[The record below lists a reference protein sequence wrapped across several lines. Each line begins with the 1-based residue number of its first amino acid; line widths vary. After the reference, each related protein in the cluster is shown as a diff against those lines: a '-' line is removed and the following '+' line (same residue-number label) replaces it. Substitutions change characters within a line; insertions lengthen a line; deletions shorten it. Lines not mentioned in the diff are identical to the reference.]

1 MKDINVLVCFRNV
14 LNEVKKITEKTN
26 KYSVLIIQQQ
36 PSNTDSNPFFPMIR
50 ESLSNIIAFVC
61 VSNEYY
67 IEDIIAESRGVI
79 DAIILDNTRKRENS
93 DNIIRVVNES
103 SLKNNLK
110 LFVYSDFDT
119 WASSA
124 VNFLEIKEQLHF
136 SNKRILLVGRNYL
149 ATRVLLKLIDFG
161 VAVYLN
167 PLDYPENTFPYI
179 DGTTIQIESS
189 LIKWVKNEVNY
200 DILLG
205 CSIFSRYS
213 NISQMKL
220 CKFQSIYD
228 IGIGNFDINFLSEH
242 RTFGCNNLFRSDDR
256 TGISSIVL
264 GLMETDYLI
273 KHSIGRKTICGI
285 NLVSGGSLG
294 LDGDIVVDNI
304 EDPEKI
310 IGVANGEG
318 GFKKDLSK
326 NDLKNIEIIQSII

>member
-1 MKDINVLVCFRNV
+1 MRTYFINVLS
-14 LNEVKKITEKTN
+14 EVKKLTEKTN

-36 PSNTDSNPFFPMIR
+36 PNNADNDPLFPMIR
-50 ESLSNIIAFVC
+50 ESISNVIAFVC

-67 IEDIIAESRGVI
+67 VEDIIAESKGII
-79 DAIILDNTRKRENS
+79 DAIILDNTRKRKNS
-93 DNIIRVVNES
+93 HNIIKVVNNS
-103 SLKNNLK
+103 SLKHGIK

-124 VNFLEIKEQLHF
+124 VNFLEIKEQLNF

-149 ATRVLLKLIDFG
+149 ATRILLKLIDFG
-161 VAVYLN
+161 VSVYLN
-167 PLDYPENTFPYI
+167 PLDYPKNTFPYI
-179 DGTTIQIESS
+179 DGATLQIESS
-189 LIKWVKNEVNY
+189 MIKWVNNEVNY

-205 CSIFSRYS
+205 CSIFSPYS
-213 NISQMKL
+213 NISQIKL
-220 CKFQSIYD
+220 YKFSSIYD
-228 IGIGNFDINFLSEH
+228 IGIGNFDINFLSEQ
-242 RTFGCNNLFRSDDR
+242 RTIGCSNIFRSDDR
-256 TGISSIVL
+256 TGISSVVL

-294 LDGDIVVDNI
+294 LYGDIVVDNI